1 MVVNL
6 LWLRLLYSQRNL
18 PRGEGGWTG
27 NALFPLILLSERQ
40 DDSYLVVGI
49 SPLTAQSG
57 GQEVLQDQRVSAAP
71 LHCTLKYVI

>member
-1 MVVNL
+1 
-6 LWLRLLYSQRNL
+6 
-18 PRGEGGWTG
+18 
-27 NALFPLILLSERQ
+27 LILLSERQ

-71 LHCTLKYVI
+71 LHWTLKYVI